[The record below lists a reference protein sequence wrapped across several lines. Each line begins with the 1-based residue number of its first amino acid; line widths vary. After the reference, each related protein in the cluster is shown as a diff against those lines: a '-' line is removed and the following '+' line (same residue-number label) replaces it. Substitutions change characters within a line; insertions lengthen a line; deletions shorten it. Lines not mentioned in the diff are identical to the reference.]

1 MLFEQMEDVYI
12 SISYEFFFYL
22 CVHIDGIFLK
32 ETNVLKF
39 CVYSY
44 VWVFLMKIEHN
55 ISFTVDMYDLL
66 QWLRSEV
73 YIYQLHVIQ
82 SIIIYKM
89 LISL

>member
-1 MLFEQMEDVYI
+1 MLFEQMEDMYI

-22 CVHIDGIFLK
+22 CVHIDGIFFK

-44 VWVFLMKIEHN
+44 VWAFLMKIEHN